1 MCGMTTLLV
10 ILIIVIVLGGA
21 LSFVYSNKRFEKF
34 KEDVI
39 KNQGVLMLQDQIG
52 EIRTSIQSQSGQNI
66 KIIQDVME
74 RLGKLDKTNQK
85 IVDFGGQ
92 LKDLQNILK
101 NPKHRGILG
110 EYCLEMVLKNVL
122 PPNIYKMQYN
132 LGKDE
137 QTGKD
142 LIVDAA
148 IFVQKK
154 IIPIDAKFSL
164 ENYNRLIE
172 ENDKSKR
179 QQLEKLFRQDL
190 KNRINETSKYINPS
204 KDTFDFAF
212 MFIPSE
218 AIYYDLLV
226 GEVGAIKSKASS
238 LVEYAFRERHVI
250 IVSPTTFLAYLQ
262 MVLQGLRSLQIEDSA
277 KEIKKN
283 VEKLMKHISSYD
295 VFLQKLGQNLSV
307 TVNTYN
313 TTYKEFQKMDKDVL
327 KITGD
332 NAGIDALSLDKPK
345 LTD

>member
-1 MCGMTTLLV
+1 MITLLV
-10 ILIIVIVLGGA
+10 ILIIFLVLGA
-21 LSFVYSNKRFEKF
+21 ILAFFYFNKRFEKF
-34 KEDVI
+34 EKDVI
-39 KNQGVLMLQDQIG
+39 KSQGVLMLQDQMG
-52 EIRTSIQSQSGQNI
+52 EIRNSIQSQSGQNI

-74 RLGKLDKTNQK
+74 KLSKLDKTNEK

-92 LKDLQNILK
+92 LQDLQNILK

-137 QTGKD
+137 QTNND

-148 IFVQKK
+148 VFIQEK

-164 ENYNRLIE
+164 ENYNRLIK
-172 ENDKSKR
+172 ENDTSKR
-179 QQLEKLFRQDL
+179 QRLEKLFRQDL
-190 KNRINETSKYINPS
+190 KNRINETFKYINPS
-204 KDTFDFAF
+204 KNTFDFAF

-226 GEVGAIKSKASS
+226 GQVGVIKSDAPS
-238 LVEYAFRERHVI
+238 LIEYAFREKHVI

-277 KEIKKN
+277 KEIQKN

-295 VFLQKLGQNLSV
+295 VFLQKLGQNLSA

-313 TTYKEFQKMDKDVL
+313 TTYKEFQKMDKDIL

-332 NAGIDALSLDKPK
+332 KAGVDPSSVGKPK

>member
-1 MCGMTTLLV
+1 MIILLV
-10 ILIIVIVLGGA
+10 ILVIFLVLGGIIFFF
-21 LSFVYSNKRFEKF
+21 SFNKRFERFEK
-34 KEDVI
+34 DVI
-39 KNQGVLMLQDQIG
+39 KSQGVLMLQDQMG
-52 EIRTSIQSQSGQNI
+52 EIRSSIQSQSGQNI
-66 KIIQDVME
+66 KIIQGVME
-74 RLGKLDKTNQK
+74 KLSKLDKTNQK

-92 LKDLQNILK
+92 LQDLQNILK

-137 QTGKD
+137 QTDKD

-148 IFVQKK
+148 IFIQKK

-164 ENYNRLIE
+164 ENYNRLIK
-172 ENDKSKR
+172 ENNTIKQ
-179 QQLEKLFRQDL
+179 QQLEKLFMQDL
-190 KNRINETSKYINPS
+190 KNRIDETSKYIDTS
-204 KDTFDFAF
+204 KNTFDFAF
-212 MFIPSE
+212 MFVPSE

-226 GEVGAIKSKASS
+226 GQVGVIKSEAPS
-238 LVEYAFRERHVI
+238 LVEYAFAKKHVI

-295 VFLQKLGQNLSV
+295 VFLQKLGQNLST
-307 TVNTYN
+307 TVNAYN

-327 KITGD
+327 GITGD
-332 NAGIDALSLDKPK
+332 KAGVDALSVDKPK